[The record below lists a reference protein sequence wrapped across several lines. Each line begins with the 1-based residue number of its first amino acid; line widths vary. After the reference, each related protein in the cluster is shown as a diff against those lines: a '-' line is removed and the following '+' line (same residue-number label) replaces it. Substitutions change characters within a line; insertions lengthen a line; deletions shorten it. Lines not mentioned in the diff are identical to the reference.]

1 MTHQNISM
9 SASLFQRRAE
19 TKWRSFAILIQS
31 WQNTIYSGY
40 MSGRKIQQ
48 PWGPANLI
56 FKRIGISH
64 SCLLFFCGTSSLPK
78 PVTLHE
84 ILTALL
90 IRRLSL
96 VIISFSLVLSVLY
109 KATKTNTSIDVKL
122 WLGSCND
129 VVKRCSYREE
139 VKISGGA
146 TSPPRKIAKPQSWHQ
161 SHTQKHSGWSPR

>member
-1 MTHQNISM
+1 MAEFCDFDPIMTKYDIFRLHERTKN
-9 SASLFQRRAE
+9 SAALRASKLNLLENRYFPFLF
-19 TKWRSFAILIQS
+19 II
-31 WQNTIYSGY
+31 
-40 MSGRKIQQ
+40 
-48 PWGPANLI
+48 
-56 FKRIGISH
+56 
-64 SCLLFFCGTSSLPK
+64 FCGTSSLPK

-90 IRRLSL
+90 IRRSSL